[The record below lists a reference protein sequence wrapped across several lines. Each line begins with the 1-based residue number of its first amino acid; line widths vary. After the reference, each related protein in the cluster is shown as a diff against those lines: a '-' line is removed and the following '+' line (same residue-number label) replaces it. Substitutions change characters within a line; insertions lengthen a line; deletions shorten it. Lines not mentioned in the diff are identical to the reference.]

1 MTNGDDDTHVV
12 DEIIIGDN
20 DESPM
25 VIRMLKKIVFD
36 GDDVHDVVKIMTLI
50 VAKVTWLITG
60 ISIPTIT
67 EYYQK
72 MFNLPVGRQV

>member
-1 MTNGDDDTHVV
+1 MVMMIHVI

-50 VAKVTWLITG
+50 
-60 ISIPTIT
+60 
-67 EYYQK
+67 
-72 MFNLPVGRQV
+72 R